1 MLRINRPFMQY
12 ARAHYAEAAKQQF
25 NKTIVDDSGA
35 GDSGADAGAPAA
47 ALPPPAAPPS
57 APACANRGKQLRR
70 GGLMQPL
77 SARILWAC
85 GEPP

>member
-1 MLRINRPFMQY
+1 MLSVLRINRPFMQY

-47 ALPPPAAPPS
+47 ALPPPAAR
-57 APACANRGKQLRR
+57 APQRAPTAG
-70 GGLMQPL
+70 
-77 SARILWAC
+77 SSST
-85 GEPP
+85 EEV